1 MINEFIAKTIL
12 TIKFYKLNKIHK
24 TKICVRNAI
33 LSLIYIKQSIIMLIT
48 KLYKNYIFWWKKLKN
63 DII

>member
-48 KLYKNYIFWWKKLKN
+48 KLYKNYIF
-63 DII
+63 